1 MRRRNNAFLQ
11 TVGYASEDGMKSRR
25 NHYQHT
31 EAAPRKATADRGF
44 SSSEVHTPAHEIGR
58 FTDDREGKPQRL
70 EPGFSVNASCGLLRL
85 LAAIAA
91 LAAAPLAAQAPGE
104 SSAVTTPDCD
114 RACLIGHLQAHMRAL
129 AARDPA
135 ALPLAE
141 GARFTENNVFIPV
154 GDGLWDTVTAV
165 DEVGLETADP
175 TTGNAAWF
183 GSVKENGAPAIYAVR
198 IHVADGKID
207 EIESVVHRKTSLP
220 APFGDV
226 SRMVHDPEFNQV
238 LPPEQRRSR
247 ERMLSIADA
256 YFDTVQ
262 VNDGQVFAPFSEDC
276 GRLENG
282 ISTTA
287 PPPGGAGGN
296 AAAIASGCRAQFELG
311 LYRIN
316 KRIRRDFFIID
327 EERGVAVGRGF
338 FDHANEWDRYLL
350 TNGREMRTALKWPNS
365 ITLLEAF
372 RIKNAE
378 IQRIEAV
385 FTYVPYFMH
394 NPFWG
399 PPSSP
404 PRVAPDPAVCD
415 TACVAANTRA
425 VMAAYPVRGQWASL
439 PWAERVAYAENSVGI
454 RVNEGIWQGVT
465 AVDASPLVVADA
477 QTGKG
482 VWIGRI
488 EEHGQPA
495 WAAITVGSAG
505 PTIDG
510 IDALIR
516 RKEYGAPYVEPA
528 AAPVFAPVPSRR
540 RTSRADMIAGAE
552 AFQAAMTGDSASA
565 GLADDCRW
573 FVNGQDVGACAP
585 AFGSA
590 PLAALERIR
599 DKELL
604 AADEERG
611 LIAYRMFEDLPAI
624 GEGYPKTYQ
633 VVVLLRFLAGRI
645 EQVQAFTSELPYG
658 MQPHR

>member
-1 MRRRNNAFLQ
+1 MRTGHCDIIPSPNPLPQGERANRRNLPRRFVV
-11 TVGYASEDGMKSRR
+11 TV
-25 NHYQHT
+25 
-31 EAAPRKATADRGF
+31 
-44 SSSEVHTPAHEIGR
+44 
-58 FTDDREGKPQRL
+58 
-70 EPGFSVNASCGLLRL
+70 
-85 LAAIAA
+85 LA
-91 LAAAPLAAQAPGE
+91 LVAAPLAAQAPGE
-104 SSAVTTPDCD
+104 PSAVIAPECD
-114 RACLIGHLQAHMRAL
+114 RACLIGHVEAHMKAL
-129 AARDPA
+129 AARDPSRI
-135 ALPLAE
+135 PLAE
-141 GARFTENNVFIPV
+141 NVRFAENNVFIPV
-154 GDGLWDTVTAV
+154 GDGLWDTVTGV
-165 DEVGLETADP
+165 DATGLTAADP
-175 TTGNAAWF
+175 LTGNAAWF
-183 GSVKENGAPAIYAVR
+183 GSVRENGAPAIYAVR
-198 IHVADGKID
+198 IHVANGRID

-226 SRMVHDPEFNQV
+226 ARMVHDPEFNEV

-287 PPPGGAGGN
+287 PPPGGGGGN

-316 KRIRRDFFIID
+316 KRVRRDFFIID
-327 EERGVAVGRGF
+327 EERGIAVGRGF

-404 PRVAPDPAVCD
+404 PRQAPDPVTCD
-415 TACVAANTRA
+415 TACVAANSRA
-425 VMAAYPVRGQWASL
+425 VMAAYPVRGQWLSL

-454 RVNEGIWQGVT
+454 RINEGIWQGVT
-465 AVDASPLVVADA
+465 AIDANPLIVADA

-495 WAAITVGSAG
+495 WAAITVSSAG
-505 PTIDG
+505 PRIEG

-516 RKEYGAPYVEPA
+516 RKEYGAPYAEPSPMDGDIQRFPSQIPA
-528 AAPVFAPVPSRR
+528 AR
-540 RTSRADMIAGAE
+540 RTSRAAMIAGVE
-552 AFQAAMTGDSASA
+552 AFQAAMTGDRAPA
-565 GLADDCRW
+565 VLAENCQW
-573 FVNGQDVGACAP
+573 VVNGEDVGACAP

-590 PLAALERIR
+590 PLAAISQIR
-599 DKELL
+599 DREVL
-604 AADEERG
+604 AVDPTRG
-611 LIAYRMFEDLPAI
+611 LVVSRLFEDLPAA
-624 GEGYPKTYQ
+624 GGAEGTYPKTYQ
-633 VVVLLRFLAGRI
+633 VVAVFRFVEGKI
-645 EQVQAFTSELPYG
+645 ERVDAFTSELPFG
-658 MQPHR
+658 MKPHR